1 MAVAI
6 SIKVA
11 ALLVAL
17 VSVLATHGA
26 RAQPSY
32 NASSA
37 RRELYYSSTTGGS
50 WQPAKATWYGR
61 PNGAGPDNN
70 GVCVVHVPMLSCSL
84 CFCVLLA
91 CTHACRSWC

>member
-11 ALLVAL
+11 ALVI
-17 VSVLATHGA
+17 SVFATHGA

-32 NASSA
+32 NNNNASSSSA

-50 WQPAKATWYGR
+50 WLPAKATWYGR

-70 GVCVVHVPMLSCSL
+70 GVCAPGMLSC
-84 CFCVLLA
+84 FPCVLI
-91 CTHACRSWC
+91 

>member
-11 ALLVAL
+11 ALVI
-17 VSVLATHGA
+17 SVFATHGA

-32 NASSA
+32 NNASSSSA

-50 WQPAKATWYGR
+50 WLPAKATWYGR

-70 GVCVVHVPMLSCSL
+70 GVCAPGMLSC
-84 CFCVLLA
+84 FPCVLI
-91 CTHACRSWC
+91 